1 MPPRRTHTKS
11 RNGCAKCKK
20 RRVKCDEV
28 HPACGNCIKHAI
40 ECDFSNGGGSSSSVN
55 DSSASDIAS
64 TPSSTITVQNT
75 INASNSSS
83 LLSPPAST
91 PDSYIG
97 SPSPLVTAV
106 RAFLPNTFIPPLQ
119 NQQHQQ
125 QQNNNQHLIPH
136 TSPHPGFTF
145 SWTTTDLELMYH
157 YSRDAPSFLAST
169 GSLIDM
175 WTHDVPR
182 LAFADKSGCAIHA
195 MLAVS
200 SLHLAFLEP
209 HNRTFRLITATAHYD
224 QAVRILGA
232 MVPHICKDSCE
243 ALFIAS
249 ALIVVFAT
257 ASPLVPGNAVE
268 NEPWSIPE
276 WVPLIRG
283 VYSILREVWD
293 WVESGCLGQML
304 KVQFYERT
312 GVSSEETEA
321 LNALYRLCTDTT
333 ESDDDEIK
341 DTDVSSTYFSA
352 IHKLRK
358 SFGSCTDQARYNTTS
373 LIFQWPICV
382 SDKYVSLLKER
393 RPRALVIFAYYCVLL
408 KRMERI
414 ERSIRDLEKWKK
426 WLEWPA
432 KMVRVR
438 TQIEHL
444 EEARSTKV
452 AAGAAAAV
460 DVLI

>member
-40 ECDFSNGGGSSSSVN
+40 ECDFSNGGG
-55 DSSASDIAS
+55 
-64 TPSSTITVQNT
+64 T
-75 INASNSSS
+75 
-83 LLSPPAST
+83 ST

-97 SPSPLVTAV
+97 SPPSGTAV
-106 RAFLPNTFIPPLQ
+106 RTSLPDTFLPPLQ
-119 NQQHQQ
+119 NQQHQ
-125 QQNNNQHLIPH
+125 HLIPL
-136 TSPHPGFTF
+136 TGPHLGFTF

-157 YSRDAPSFLAST
+157 YSRVAPSFLS
-169 GSLIDM
+169 SSQNLMDM

-182 LAFADKSGCAIHA
+182 IAFADKSGCTIHA

-200 SLHLAFLEP
+200 SLHLALLEP
-209 HNRTFRLITATAHYD
+209 HNRTSRLITATAHYD
-224 QAVRILGA
+224 QAVRTMGA

-243 ALFIAS
+243 ALFIS
-249 ALIVVFAT
+249 SSLIVVFAT
-257 ASPLVPGNAVE
+257 ASPLIPGNSME
-268 NEPWSIPE
+268 NDPWNIPE
-276 WVPLIRG
+276 WIPLIRG
-283 VYSILREVWD
+283 VHSILHEVWD

-312 GVSSEETEA
+312 GISSDETEA

-333 ESDDDEIK
+333 ESDADEIK
-341 DTDVSSTYFSA
+341 DTEVSSTYFGA

-358 SFGSCTDQARYNTTS
+358 SFVSCTDPDMQFNTTS

-382 SDKYVSLLKER
+382 SDKYVLLLKER
-393 RPRALVIFAYYCVLL
+393 RPRALIIFAYYCVLL
-408 KRMERI
+408 KRMEIAWWVGGRAEYELGRI

-426 WLEWPA
+426 WLEWPV
-432 KMVRVR
+432 KMVRGG
-438 TQIEHL
+438 TQIEPL
-444 EEARSTKV
+444 DEARSTT
-452 AAGAAAAV
+452 AAASTADSADSAASGAA
-460 DVLI
+460 DVSI